1 MPWLAVPLHR
11 KATHKKLTRRFQV
24 RQIPMLVLLDAA
36 GKTIHRDI
44 TPAVTHIIEDPEG
57 DTFAEQFP
65 WSEKRHSNTKEMLGE
80 TFLKGD
86 GTEVSINEL
95 DGKYIGVLLSA
106 TWHWQCRRFQQML
119 EYMYEKL
126 KGEGKQFEIIDMDF
140 SADVP
145 WLCMPQASFKAKQNL
160 GEAFRVERCPMLV
173 IIDPDGNVVT
183 TEGVEIVTKD
193 TDGECF
199 PWTPKPLYD
208 LSTLEPEIL
217 GEMNDTVTCVVL
229 CEGCDE
235 ETKKAMSE
243 AMMPVLKRRLR
254 LRNCLGARQACSSSR
269 QPRHRMW
276 SISSA
281 CRASSASPRVNHSSS
296 SSTSLIL
303 VPTTCLTGTTST
315 RITSEASSRTMMKSV
330 WNARSSRRTRR
341 KRATSKPVA
350 CRPRSREERQRE
362 HALMAE
368 QGVYQRVQ
376 HNSIGLFAWAVQEGR
391 LHVNTRQG
399 LVRGIFVT
407 RYVCVFN
414 VAPCKV
420 SLRVP
425 CCRPIIRLL
434 FISYFLV
441 NASTKD
447 AEPK

>member
-1 MPWLAVPLHR
+1 MGW
-11 KATHKKLTRRFQV
+11 
-24 RQIPMLVLLDAA
+24 
-36 GKTIHRDI
+36 
-44 TPAVTHIIEDPEG
+44 
-57 DTFAEQFP
+57 
-65 WSEKRHSNTKEMLGE
+65 
-80 TFLKGD
+80 
-86 GTEVSINEL
+86 
-95 DGKYIGVLLSA
+95 
-106 TWHWQCRRFQQML
+106 
-119 EYMYEKL
+119 
-126 KGEGKQFEIIDMDF
+126 
-140 SADVP
+140 
-145 WLCMPQASFKAKQNL
+145 
-160 GEAFRVERCPMLV
+160 
-173 IIDPDGNVVT
+173 
-183 TEGVEIVTKD
+183 
-193 TDGECF
+193 
-199 PWTPKPLYD
+199 
-208 LSTLEPEIL
+208 
-217 GEMNDTVTCVVL
+217 
-229 CEGCDE
+229 
-235 ETKKAMSE
+235 
-243 AMMPVLKRRLR
+243 LKRRLR

-315 RITSEASSRTMMKSV
+315 RITSEASSRTRM
-330 WNARSSRRTRR
+330 

-368 QGVYQRVQ
+368 QGLYQRVQ

-399 LVRGIFVT
+399 LVHGIFVT

-447 AEPK
+447 AE